1 MIDKILYCIGI
12 AMLFTAFF
20 SLTQV
25 PKWIDFKPFNCGVC
39 LSFWTCILTLP
50 FTELLPYVLYLGW
63 AGYAAYFSMILK
75 RIMFKI

>member
-1 MIDKILYCIGI
+1 MTDKILYCIGI

-39 LSFWTCILTLP
+39 LSFWVCFITLP
-50 FTELLPYVLYLGW
+50 FLEILPHFYNLGI

-75 RIMFKI
+75 RLMFKI

>member
-1 MIDKILYCIGI
+1 MTDKILYCIGI

-20 SLTQV
+20 SLTQL
-25 PKWIDFKPFNCGVC
+25 PTWLDFKPFNCGVC
-39 LSFWTCILTLP
+39 LSFWLCVISIQFNLIEYIQP
-50 FTELLPYVLYLGW
+50 IAI